1 MNKKDATLAF
11 YVLINRLYSINYSSL
26 RISEQQRAK
35 TMSEG
40 FRFKMP
46 YEQSESW
53 LDAKMRD
60 LTGMRNVFFEN
71 YNEANV
77 ENVEHFETIDKELE
91 KSKEALMLM
100 HNIWFEQNGP
110 FEDIFNGFLCKSPKL
125 LELICIFEM
134 QPFMTNDRAVMHIV
148 DTYSTYISNLFYK
161 TITQSMT
168 DIVQQLGND
177 FNSNCTPSLYRGII
191 GNNNIVKLSAEKL
204 KEIRKDVEETHKKIK
219 AIKTKKHSGKAYT
232 QNMAENKYLE
242 LDVFVGQLEKRLK
255 SANTDIFNDVKSKIV
270 EGTMDFLTGS
280 GAVERPVVGEIY
292 VTKLELNYIEYLRE
306 MMNYA
311 LSVVSESSKTENKE
325 KGSTE

>member
-26 RISEQQRAK
+26 RVSEQQKAK
-35 TMSEG
+35 AMSEE

-46 YEQSESW
+46 FEQTESW
-53 LDAKMRD
+53 LDAKMID
-60 LTGMRNVFFEN
+60 LSSMRNTFFEN

-77 ENVEHFETIDKELE
+77 ENVEYFDIIDKELE

-100 HNIWFEQNGP
+100 HNIWFEQNGS
-110 FEDIFNGFLCKSPKL
+110 FEDIFDGFLCKSPKL

-134 QPFMTNDRAVMHIV
+134 QPFMTNDKAVMNIV
-148 DTYSTYISNLFYK
+148 DTYSTYIVNLFYK
-161 TITQSMT
+161 TITHSMI

-191 GNNNIVKLSAEKL
+191 GNNNIVMLSAEKL
-204 KEIRKDVEETHKKIK
+204 KEIRKGVEETHKKIK

-242 LDVFVGQLEKRLK
+242 LDVFVGQLEQRLK
-255 SANTDIFNDVKSKIV
+255 SANTDIFNDVKSRIV
-270 EGTMDFLTGS
+270 EGTIDFLTGS
-280 GAVERPVVGEIY
+280 GSIERPVVNEIY
-292 VTKLELNYIEYLRE
+292 ATKLELNYIEYLRE
-306 MMNYA
+306 MMDYA
-311 LSVVSESSKTENKE
+311 LAVVSESSKTDKKE
-325 KGSTE
+325 KGQTE